1 LNGWDL
7 IIVGGGPAGLT
18 AGIYGARSGLKTLIL
33 EEKLPGG
40 QIADSPLIENYPG
53 FPSISGREL
62 VNKMVKH
69 CEKFNVEIHELE
81 GVTELSLKGEMKTV
95 KTVRSSY
102 TSPAVIIATGAHP
115 RKLGVPGESDFLGR
129 GVSYCAVCDG
139 AFFKGRRVLVV
150 GGGNSAAVTALYLT
164 GLASKVTL
172 VHRRDRLR
180 AEEALFR
187 DLQEKGVE
195 FIWNSQVVEIRGENL
210 VKSVVVRN
218 NKTGETIEVEVDGV
232 FVQVG
237 EVPNSQ
243 IAQKAGVQVDEGG
256 YIVVD
261 QRQRTNIS
269 GVFAAGDVTTC
280 PVKQVGTA
288 VGQGIIA
295 ASEAY
300 GYVKRPYYYKQR
312 RLARSACESSL

>member
-1 LNGWDL
+1 MNDWDL
-7 IIVGGGPAGLT
+7 IIIGAGPAGLT
-18 AGIYGARSGLKTLIL
+18 AGIYGARSRLKTLIL
-33 EEKLPGG
+33 EERLPGG

-62 VNKMVKH
+62 VDRMLEH
-69 CEKFNVEIHELE
+69 CRRFNVEIHELE
-81 GVTELSLKGEMKTV
+81 GVTELNPEGEKKTV
-95 KTVRSSY
+95 KTPRTSY
-102 TSPAVIIATGAHP
+102 ATSAVIIATGAHP
-115 RKLGVPGESDFLGR
+115 RKLGVPGESEFLGR

-139 AFFKGRRVLVV
+139 FFFKNRRVLVV

-180 AEEALFR
+180 ADESLFMNLKKR
-187 DLQEKGVE
+187 GVE
-195 FIWNSQVVEIRGENL
+195 FVWNSQVVEIRGGDV

-218 NKTGETIEVEVDGV
+218 NRTGETEEIEVEGV
-232 FVQVG
+232 FIQIG
-237 EVPNSQ
+237 EVPNSEV
-243 IAQKAGVQVDEGG
+243 ARKAGVQVDRRG
-256 YIVVD
+256 YIVID
-261 QRQRTNIS
+261 HRQRTNIP
-269 GVFAAGDVTTC
+269 GVLAAGDVTTC

-300 GYVKRPYYYKQR
+300 GYIRRPYYYK
-312 RLARSACESSL
+312 EE